1 MHVVAD
7 KVEIPKKLFLVA
19 AHKCAD
25 WRRKISI
32 TAGFLATA
40 TVDGDKRC
48 EKTFIKPSLHRLM

>member
-1 MHVVAD
+1 M
-7 KVEIPKKLFLVA
+7 A

-32 TAGFLATA
+32 TAEFLATA

-48 EKTFIKPSLHRLM
+48 EKLL